1 LALVAGWCVHEAPVA
16 GLVEGLAAAPGR
28 WSRRGREPEE
38 REALMPKSNWYESK
52 EVVVGREEEE
62 RSPE

>member
-1 LALVAGWCVHEAPVA
+1 MALVAGWCVHEAPVA

-38 REALMPKSNWYESK
+38 REALMPKSNW
-52 EVVVGREEEE
+52 
-62 RSPE
+62 